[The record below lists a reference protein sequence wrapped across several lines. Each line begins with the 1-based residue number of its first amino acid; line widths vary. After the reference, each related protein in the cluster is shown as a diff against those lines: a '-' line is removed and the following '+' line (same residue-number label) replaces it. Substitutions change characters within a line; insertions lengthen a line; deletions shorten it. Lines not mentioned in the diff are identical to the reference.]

1 MHLCKWRQAAP
12 ELGWKGLNSIKNIV
26 QNCAG
31 LRGTFSRCI
40 YMFSANINKNK
51 QNGKTMRYQ
60 SFTEISMRYLL
71 TKNERFIIKKDS
83 TKDLDKIICDANL
96 IAHELFRSGINIR
109 NININ
114 SKKVYLIGNLSE
126 KLVLR
131 KCALNLRQGSNTI
144 LRHRNII
151 IEEIVPHLRD
161 GTDYKVYRLD
171 IKSFFESINT
181 SDLIIKLEKIPNI
194 TRHTKNI
201 VKYFLKTINC
211 SCPQGLPR
219 GIEISPILS
228 EIYLNEFDL
237 AIISDHEVFYYSRFV
252 DDIIIVTSTKYEES
266 LFIRKIQTN
275 LPTGLKLN
283 KEKQK
288 IIHLGKKEGQ
298 EKIYKDSFEFLG
310 YKFNINKVEEAR
322 KEKTVF
328 RTVSIDFSKKRL
340 SKLKTRISRAY
351 YAYFKYGN
359 FNLLLDRIT
368 FLTTNRDQK
377 SKSKSRDGQ
386 ADTKICTGIYYSNCK
401 VDSNSQDLLELDFF
415 LKKIT
420 LSTPIMKKPRY
431 TLSRDQKNK
440 LLKRSFVRG
449 FNEKIYRR
457 FNYNRAEEILRVWL

>member
-1 MHLCKWRQAAP
+1 
-12 ELGWKGLNSIKNIV
+12 
-26 QNCAG
+26 
-31 LRGTFSRCI
+31 
-40 YMFSANINKNK
+40 MFNANINKNK

-71 TKNERFIIKKDS
+71 TKNERFIIKKDL

-96 IAHELFRSGINIR
+96 IAHELFRGGINIR
-109 NININ
+109 SMDIN
-114 SKKVYLIGNLSE
+114 SKKVYLIGDLSE

-151 IEEIVPHLRD
+151 IEEIIPHLRD

-171 IKSFFESINT
+171 IKSFFESINI
-181 SDLIIKLEKIPNI
+181 SDLIIKLEQLPDI

-201 VKYFLKTINC
+201 VKYFLNSINYFL
-211 SCPQGLPR
+211 PQGLPR

-228 EIYLNEFDL
+228 EIYLNDFDL
-237 AIISDHEVFYYSRFV
+237 SIRSDHEVFYYSRFV

-266 LFIRKIQTN
+266 IFIRKIQAN
-275 LPTGLKLN
+275 LPIGLKLN

-298 EKIYKDSFEFLG
+298 ETIYKDSFEFLG
-310 YKFNINKVEEAR
+310 YKFNINKTEETK

-351 YAYFKYGN
+351 YAYFKYGD

-401 VDSNSQDLLELDFF
+401 VDSNSQDLRELDFF

-420 LSTPIMKKPRY
+420 LSTPIMKKPIY